1 MILNLLKYKR
11 QRIPKGNQKTDN
23 PEKLAT
29 QNTQDEEKSNK
40 PQHNTCWTPLYE
52 NKHKQRKLD

>member
-11 QRIPKGNQKTDN
+11 KRIPKGNQKTDN
-23 PEKLAT
+23 PEKLET

-52 NKHKQRKLD
+52 NIHKQRKLD